1 MYILGIHDGHNGSA
15 ILLRDGRVVA
25 GVQEERP
32 RGVKNAM
39 GMPKAAIHDVLEQA
53 AITPADVDLVAL
65 SGLHSGEYIDVDQC
79 PNPSE
84 QIVKWYQAK
93 YDQTPFNLRRLI
105 RPLVPQS
112 IYELVKGNGIRE
124 KRMAAVT
131 SMGFPRERIRLV
143 EHHTAHAS
151 SAYYGWGKLDE
162 PVLVLTNDGM
172 GDDICATVSIGKD
185 DRLDR
190 IAAVPC
196 DESVAEIYALT
207 TFLMGMVPLEH
218 EYKLMGIAP
227 YASTSRSE
235 KLSQELSG
243 LITFDRNGGLT
254 WMRTNGFPPLSL
266 AYHQLEKM
274 FRRQRFDHICGGV
287 QLFVERFLTRW
298 VTNAV
303 AQTGIRKIACSGGI
317 FMNVKANKL
326 LLELEAVEDM
336 FVFPSCGDETN
347 AVGAAYWVYA
357 QECHRNGRA
366 VDIEP
371 LSDLYWGRSFSDD
384 FIEQAISEYPFTDK
398 VKVETPQDI
407 ELQVA
412 KLLASGRVVARCS
425 GRMEFG
431 ARALGNRSIL
441 ANPADS
447 NVVKIINEMIKQRD
461 FWMPFAP
468 SVAAERA
475 RDYIRKPK
483 DIPAPYMTLCFDSVP
498 KKVSVFAAAVHPYDG
513 TARPQEVTEEHNP
526 GYHRLIKYFGELTG
540 EQIILNTS
548 FNLHGFP
555 VVYTPQQAL
564 KTLDESGLEHLAI
577 GNFLITKKDYGC
589 RTKNPQLGVSRSF

>member
-1 MYILGIHDGHNGSA
+1 
-15 ILLRDGRVVA
+15 
-25 GVQEERP
+25 
-32 RGVKNAM
+32 
-39 GMPKAAIHDVLEQA
+39 LEQA

-65 SGLHSGEYIDVDQC
+65 SGLHSGEYIDVDEC

-84 QIVKWYQAK
+84 QIVKWHQAK
-93 YDQTPFNLRRLI
+93 YDQTPFNLRSLI

-124 KRMAAVT
+124 KRIAAVT

-151 SAYYGWGKLDE
+151 SAYYGWGRLDE

-185 DRLDR
+185 DRLER

-218 EYKLMGIAP
+218 EYKLMGMAP

-235 KLSQELSG
+235 KLSHELSG

-266 AYHQLEKM
+266 AYHQLEEM

-298 VTNAV
+298 VTNAI

-357 QECHRNGRA
+357 QECHRHGRA

-468 SVAAERA
+468 SVTAERA

-483 DIPAPYMTLCFDSVP
+483 DIPAPYMTFCFDSVP
-498 KKVSVFAAAVHPYDG
+498 EKVSVFAAGVHPYDG

-526 GYHRLIKYFGELTG
+526 GYHRLIQYFGELTG

-589 RTKNPQLGVSRSF
+589 RTKNPQLGVSRSFCGAYEC

>member
-1 MYILGIHDGHNGSA
+1 MYILGIHDGHNA
-15 ILLRDGRVVA
+15 AAVLLKDGRVVA

-39 GMPKAAIHDVLEQA
+39 GMPKDAIHDVLEQA
-53 AITPADVDLVAL
+53 AITPADVDFIAL

-84 QIVKWYQAK
+84 QIVKWHQAK
-93 YDQTPFNLRRLI
+93 YDQRPFNLKRLI

-112 IYELVKGNGIRE
+112 IYEHVKGNGIRDR
-124 KRMAAVT
+124 RMNAVT
-131 SMGFPRERIRLV
+131 SMGFGHERIRLV

-172 GDDICATVSIGKD
+172 GDDICATVSIGENGQLK
-185 DRLDR
+185 R

-196 DESVAEIYALT
+196 GESVAEIYALT

-218 EYKLMGIAP
+218 EYKLMGMAP
-227 YASTSRSE
+227 YASANRSE
-235 KLSQELSG
+235 KICRTLSEL
-243 LITFDRNGGLT
+243 IAFDHNGGLT
-254 WMRTNGFPPLSL
+254 WKRTNGLPPLSL
-266 AYHQLEKM
+266 AYRQLEDI

-287 QLFVERFLTRW
+287 QLFVENFLTTW
-298 VTNAV
+298 VQNAI
-303 AQTGIRKIACSGGI
+303 AETGIRKIACSGGI

-326 LLELEAVEDM
+326 LLELDEVADM

-347 AVGAAYWVYA
+347 AVGAAYWVHA
-357 QECHRNGRA
+357 QERQRNGQRI
-366 VDIEP
+366 DIQP
-371 LSDLYWGRSFSDD
+371 LSDLYWGKHPSNDE
-384 FIEQAISEYPFTDK
+384 IEGAISKYRFFNK
-398 VKVETPQDI
+398 VRVENPSDI
-407 ELQVA
+407 ELRVA
-412 KLLASGRVVARCS
+412 ELLASGRVVARCS

-468 SVAAERA
+468 SVTAERA
-475 RDYIRKPK
+475 RDYICKPK
-483 DIPAPYMTLCFDSVP
+483 DIPAPYMIFCFDSLPEKVP
-498 KKVSVFAAAVHPYDG
+498 VFAAGVHPYDG
-513 TARPQEVTEEHNP
+513 TARPQEVTQEQNP
-526 GYHRLIKYFGELTG
+526 PYHRLIQYFGELTG
-540 EQIILNTS
+540 EEIILNTS

-555 VVYTPQQAL
+555 VVYTSQQAL
-564 KTLDESGLEHLAI
+564 ATLDNSGLQHLAL
-577 GNFLITKKDYGC
+577 GSFLISKKNRC
-589 RTKNPQLGVSRSF
+589 